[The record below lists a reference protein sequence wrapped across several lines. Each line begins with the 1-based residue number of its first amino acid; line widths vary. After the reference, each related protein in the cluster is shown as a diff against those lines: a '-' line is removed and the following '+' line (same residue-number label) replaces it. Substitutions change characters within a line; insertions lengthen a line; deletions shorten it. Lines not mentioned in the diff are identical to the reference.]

1 MKRYKGWLWLIAVLL
16 VFTVGMW
23 FAFFGPTSTPEEEQ
37 GARVAFNGT
46 VIQQEE
52 AGELAWRI
60 SAAKIEMD
68 TKTRILYAQDVEL
81 IFAKGAHQIH
91 VKATE
96 GTVDN
101 SRKHIELRGTI
112 DVRSED
118 NAHLHLTNLEY
129 DGNADRLTA
138 DGGVVMEKGD
148 MQLRGDRLEGDRILR
163 EVRLT
168 GHVELHKGG
177 RTE

>member
-1 MKRYKGWLWLIAVLL
+1 MKRYKGWLWLLAVLL
-16 VFTVGMW
+16 VFAIGMG
-23 FAFFGPTSTPEEEQ
+23 FALFAPAPLPTEEP

-52 AGELAWRI
+52 AGELVWRI

-68 TKTRILYAQDVEL
+68 TKTRILYAHDVDL
-81 IFAKGAHQIH
+81 LFAKGAHQVH
-91 VKATE
+91 VKASE
-96 GTVDN
+96 GVVDN
-101 SRKHIELRGTI
+101 SRKRIELSGTV
-112 DVRSED
+112 DARSED
-118 NAHLHLTNLEY
+118 NAYLHLTNLQY
-129 DGNADRLTA
+129 DGNTNTLTA

-148 MQLRGDRLEGDRILR
+148 MQLRGDRLEADRILR

-168 GHVELHKGG
+168 GNVELHKGG